1 MTSLKYTLAEKS
13 HIIIYPVSVLS
24 VVILLV
30 LLTLSYPNFA
40 LNADLQQHEVLTSLW
55 LSKDSSVILIFTDL
69 SSLSTKCCAQ

>member
-13 HIIIYPVSVLS
+13 HIIIYPVSV
-24 VVILLV
+24 VILLF